1 MVILREAYLVDPHRA
16 LDAESP
22 EPVMGLEL
30 DQSTG
35 SANIAWAGSGPV
47 GYRRYVFINV
57 TKVRNEHFPM

>member
-1 MVILREAYLVDPHRA
+1 MVVLREAYLRDPHRA

-22 EPVMGLEL
+22 EPVLEPEL
-30 DQSTG
+30 EQSTG

-57 TKVRNEHFPM
+57 TKVRKDHFPM